1 MEEDKKTRL
10 MGFEGSERRDGSLEE
25 VVKSEGKETRQVES
39 TRDTGLITV
48 DISVVGELRRR
59 ERRERGGG

>member
-1 MEEDKKTRL
+1 

-59 ERRERGGG
+59 ERRERGGVKKSRGG